1 MRTEAP
7 DKPISLMPSGH
18 YSRKIPAN
26 LRIWSF
32 WLKCGHF
39 ATVLGSI
46 WAQNSPN
53 LAILEKGVFM
63 SKFLLGAAGLVAAA
77 GLLLG
82 VGGLGAASAAD
93 MPVKY
98 KAPPPVPVPV
108 YSWAG
113 CYVGIEGGGAW
124 GRSRHTNFNGVSN
137 VDITNTFDLSGGLV
151 GGEAGCNF
159 QVTNIVVGFEGDGSW
174 TNKHGSS
181 PDLAP
186 FNPAFTSSTS
196 ERAIYTF
203 RVRLGYAFDRVLIFA
218 SAGGAAADVG
228 ISAFGPGF
236 FGAENRTVN
245 GWSAGGG
252 VEWAFLQNWSAKVE
266 YLHLDFGNPAF
277 FVVPP
282 AGLVNRTGGI
292 HLTDDVV
299 RVGVNYKFDW
309 ATPVVAKY

>member
-1 MRTEAP
+1 
-7 DKPISLMPSGH
+7 
-18 YSRKIPAN
+18 
-26 LRIWSF
+26 
-32 WLKCGHF
+32 
-39 ATVLGSI
+39 
-46 WAQNSPN
+46 
-53 LAILEKGVFM
+53 M

-77 GLLLG
+77 GLFLG

-124 GRSRHTNFNGVSN
+124 GRSRHTNFNGVSD

-151 GGEAGCNF
+151 GGEGGCNF
-159 QVTNIVVGFEGDGSW
+159 QVSSIVFGFEGDGSW
-174 TNKHGSS
+174 TNKRGSS

-186 FNPAFTSSTS
+186 FNTAFSSTTS

-203 RVRLGYAFDRVLIFA
+203 RARLGYAFDRILIFA

-228 ISAFGPGF
+228 ISAAAPGF
-236 FGAENRTVN
+236 FGADSRTVS

-252 VEWAFLQNWSAKVE
+252 VEWAFTPNWSAKVE
-266 YLHLDFGNPAF
+266 YLHLGFSNPAF
-277 FVVPP
+277 FTPP
-282 AGLVNRTGGI
+282 PSCCVNRTGGI
-292 HLTDDVV
+292 HLSDDIV
-299 RVGVNYKFDW
+299 RVGVNYKFNW